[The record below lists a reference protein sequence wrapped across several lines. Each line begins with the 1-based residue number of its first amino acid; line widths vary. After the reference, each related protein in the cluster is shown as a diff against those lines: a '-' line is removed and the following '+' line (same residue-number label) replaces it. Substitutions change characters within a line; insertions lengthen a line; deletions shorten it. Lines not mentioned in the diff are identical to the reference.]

1 MNDTTLSVEHL
12 GYLFTKLK
20 ATVAAQRV
28 LVLLGPDE
36 QGSWTPALTHG
47 VTAEQAFGD
56 EPIALPV
63 LVKVTQQM
71 RPFFTEKADDLAEF
85 DSNALL
91 LSGIQAV
98 LCVPLLGG
106 RGQVVGMLYADDSRP
121 AAGFRYTDML
131 NVQNLAQGLR
141 ARPSRPI
148 ARPAPAAPIVASGP
162 RIRLRSQ
169 EEVAFFVQ
177 LSTLIKA
184 GIPLLQGLE
193 ALAKQAES
201 ERVRELSERILKGL
215 LKGQSLSEVLQA
227 HGEFAGVVVSLVRC
241 AERSGQLALSLELL
255 AQTLDKQRNRSL
267 RLSSSLIYPGFLM
280 LLALAMVA
288 LMPTFLLKSQ
298 LEFYQAQ
305 KMKLPGLS
313 LAFLKLGQWLSHPLG
328 GLTSVLLVG
337 TLLFWLR
344 RPEQRLRL
352 AALRQR
358 LFERLPWTR
367 RLQRLYWECLVLSS
381 LHMLLLAGVDVLE
394 GVRMAVESSGSF
406 LWREK
411 QPQIL
416 ADLRNGE
423 GLAQSLAASRLT
435 SKSTG
440 PLLAASEEAGR
451 VAGALGWISRILE
464 SDFDHGLDT
473 AGKVLEPLIMLLL
486 GVLVGLITLAS
497 LLPSIRYIQEL

>member
-1 MNDTTLSVEHL
+1 MT
-12 GYLFTKLK
+12 
-20 ATVAAQRV
+20 AQRV

-36 QGSWTPALTHG
+36 QGGWTAALTHG

-63 LVKVTQQM
+63 LSKVTQQM
-71 RPFFTEKADDLAEF
+71 RPYFTEKADDLAEF
-85 DSNALL
+85 DSNTLL

-121 AAGFRYTDML
+121 SAGFRYTDML

-141 ARPSRPI
+141 ARPGRTAPRP
-148 ARPAPAAPIVASGP
+148 PTSVAPAVAPGP

-177 LSTLIKA
+177 LSTLINA

-193 ALAKQAES
+193 ALAKQGES
-201 ERVRELSERILKGL
+201 ERVRNLSERILKGL
-215 LKGQSLSEVLQA
+215 LKGQSLSEVLQT

-267 RLSSSLIYPGFLM
+267 RLSASLIYPGFLM

-305 KMKLPGLS
+305 KMKLPALS
-313 LAFLKLGQWLSHPLG
+313 LVFLKIGQWLSHPLG
-328 GLTSVLLVG
+328 GLSALLLAG
-337 TLLFWLR
+337 APLFWLSR
-344 RPEQRLRL
+344 SQQRVRL
-352 AALRQR
+352 AAFRQR
-358 LFERLPWTR
+358 LFEKLPWTR

-394 GVRMAVESSGSF
+394 AVRMAVESSGSY

-411 QPQIL
+411 QSQVL

-423 GLAQSLAASRLT
+423 GLAQSLAVSRLT

-440 PLLAASEEAGR
+440 PLLTAAEEAGR
-451 VAGALGWISRILE
+451 VASALGWIARILE

-473 AGKVLEPLIMLLL
+473 AGKLLEPLVMLLL
-486 GVLVGLITLAS
+486 GVVVGFITLAS
-497 LLPSIRYIQEL
+497 LLPSIRYIQAL